1 MTTSPKTSRKVEL
14 SDLLAQPIDRRL
26 APDAPPV
33 SPEEAEARIR
43 GMARL
48 AYPRHSAG
56 ELAVETDKILK
67 EYRKAGSALA
77 RLLRGFIIGEVQQR
91 RRKPNE
97 AENWRRFVHWV
108 RVRRM
113 TPAERDAA
121 WRDFADRRPAG
132 KRGEPTNDEYV
143 LAALVAG
150 DNANMEAAYRETIRR
165 CQKDGWVESDVPPA
179 SVADAYGL
187 PPAPPVSKRT

>member
-1 MTTSPKTSRKVEL
+1 MTAPTKKEQKAHLGEL
-14 SDLLAQPIDRRL
+14 LGRPIAPPL
-26 APDAPPV
+26 VPDAPLV

-48 AYPRHSAG
+48 AYPRLSAS
-56 ELAVETDKILK
+56 ELAAETDKILK

-77 RLLRGFIIGEVQQR
+77 RLLRAFIIGEVKQR

-97 AENWRRFVHWV
+97 AENWRRFVHWA

-121 WRDFADRRPAG
+121 WRDFEDRRPVG
-132 KRGEPTNDEYV
+132 KRGRPTDDEYV

-150 DNANMEAAYRETIRR
+150 DNANMESAYRETIRR
-165 CQKDGWVESDVPPA
+165 CQKHGWVESDVPPA